1 VASAR
6 NAALLGW
13 YRLNRRDLPWRR
25 TTDPWAILVSEVMLQ
40 QTQAGRVADR
50 YPAFLIRYPTPA
62 ALASTPI
69 ADALARWDGLGYP
82 RRLVRLRQTAAIV
95 SEHGWPESVAGLIR
109 LPGVGRYTAAAVA
122 CFAFGVSL
130 PAIDTN
136 LRRVLSRWNGRA
148 LTGRDLEEAADAAL
162 EVDVASDWNQAV
174 MDLGATICRPR
185 PACDRCPVAAWC
197 ADPAVRVPVP
207 PQGRFPGSHREARGA
222 VLRAL
227 LDGPGDRAGLAVR
240 TGLSTD
246 RVEAAIQSLLADGL
260 VEPNGSR
267 VALPG

>member
-6 NAALLGW
+6 NAALLAW

-50 YPAFLIRYPTPA
+50 YPAFLIRFPTPA

-122 CFAFGVSL
+122 CFAFGVSV

-136 LRRVLSRWNGRA
+136 HRRVLSRWVGRA
-148 LTGRDLEEAADAAL
+148 LSGRELQTTAAAL
-162 EVDVASDWNQAV
+162 LDADHAADWNQAV

-207 PQGRFPGSHREARGA
+207 PQGRFSGSHREARGA

-227 LDGPGDRAGLAVR
+227 GAGACDVGDLSAR
-240 TGLSTD
+240 TGMPAD
-246 RVEAAIQSLLADGL
+246 RVETAVQSLLADGL